1 MSLENKLDQIIEL
14 LTRID
19 AKLSPNSKPEIPV
32 TEVFIPPKPTKAML
46 KFQHMIEFAASMDR
60 THFLSAVR
68 KRAAEVMEIRKHQAG
83 WTFSFTP
90 QFTPKIDEKI
100 QKTGAQFYKDLKTW
114 SENYARAVEAEGEKT
129 LQRAIARLNV
139 RA

>member
-1 MSLENKLDQIIEL
+1 MSMEEKLDQIIAL

-19 AKLSPNSKPEIPV
+19 AKLSPTPEPEKPIIP
-32 TEVFIPPKPTKAML
+32 IPAKPTKAML

-68 KRAAEVMEIRKHQAG
+68 KRAQEVMEIRKQQPG
-83 WTFSFTP
+83 WGFSFTP

-114 SENYARAVEAEGEKT
+114 SENYARTVEAEGEKT
-129 LQRAIARLNV
+129 LQRAIDRL
-139 RA
+139 RTRTK